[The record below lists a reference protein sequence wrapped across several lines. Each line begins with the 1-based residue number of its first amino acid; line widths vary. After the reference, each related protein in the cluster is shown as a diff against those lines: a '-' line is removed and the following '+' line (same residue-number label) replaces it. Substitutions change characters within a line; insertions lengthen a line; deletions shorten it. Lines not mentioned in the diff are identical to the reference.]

1 MNGRRL
7 QRERSFFKNAR
18 SFSLYSTLLLLLT
31 LDVSAF
37 FMQLFSIPRIQ
48 FAFNDRNA
56 SSQQESYE
64 QIETQG
70 YGKRNR
76 PP

>member
-7 QRERSFFKNAR
+7 QGKRSFFKNAR
-18 SFSLYSTLLLLLT
+18 SFSLYSTLLLLLV

-48 FAFNDRNA
+48 FTFNDRNA
-56 SSQQESYE
+56 SSQQGSYE